1 MQNNLNAN
9 SRVYWGTRKAFGEQF
24 DLTHLQKDSYDWFIK
39 EGIGDYLAQISPVA
53 DFTGKNW
60 KLEFG
65 QYQFGTPRRGVDEC
79 VQKGI
84 SFDAPLRVKVRLTNL
99 QTEDKY
105 EQEVFLGDIP
115 QMTDKGTFIING
127 IERVIVNQIVRSPGV
142 FFSASDDPI
151 TGKRLYSAELR
162 PANGS
167 WLEFSIS
174 RADVITV
181 KIDRRRKFAASTF
194 LRAIGFSDDEQI
206 HQLFADVDTN
216 AEATFIANTLNKD
229 TTKNQDEALL
239 EIFRKMRPGD
249 PVVLDNAKSMLEG
262 MFFNGRRYNLTRVG
276 RFKINKKLKLDVP
289 NIPENWI
296 LTKDDI
302 VATLKY
308 LINLQNGMGKVD
320 DIDHLANRRVRCV
333 GELVAQN
340 AFWVGLLRLERVI
353 KERMSL
359 ITAET
364 EISAAGL
371 VNARPIIAAVNEFF
385 RSSQLSQILDQ
396 INPLSEVDHL
406 RRLTVTGQGGITRD
420 RASFSIRDI
429 NHSQYG
435 RIDPVRSPEGQNIGL
450 VTYLALY
457 ARVNEYGF
465 LETPYRKVVQVGGK
479 SRVSDEVIYLS
490 ADDEEDYYI
499 TEATVEVDKKGFITS
514 PRVPVRY
521 NGSFFEAESKL
532 TNLIDVSPQQ
542 VVGISA
548 SLIPFLA
555 HDDANR
561 ALMGSHMQNQAVP
574 LLLPKAPI
582 IGTGMEGLVAE
593 NMGRIVRAPFD
604 GDVTYVDAEKIVL
617 SGKKGK
623 ADFAVRKF
631 VNTPVNTSY
640 SQKPAVKLGQ
650 KVKAGDLL
658 IDGTAT
664 QDGELALGQN
674 LLIAY
679 MNYEGLGYEDAIVIS
694 DKLVRSDTLTS
705 IHIEEYTTDV
715 VETKLGPEELT
726 RDIPNVAEENLA
738 NLDETGIVRIGASVG
753 PNDILVGKVQPK
765 GETELTAEE
774 RLLRAIFG
782 EKAKEVR
789 DTSLRMPHGEKG
801 TVIGIQIL
809 SRESD
814 DELDAGTMKRIKV
827 KVAQLRK
834 VTVGDKLAG
843 RHGNKGVISKIVP
856 EIDMPHLEDGT
867 PVDIIISPVTI
878 LSRMNLGQLLEA
890 HLGLAAEKLGIKVA
904 APVFEKISEDT
915 IVDLLKQANLPT
927 SGKTKLIDG
936 RTGEYF
942 YQEVV
947 VGRAYYL
954 KLIHMVEDKQHARS
968 TGPYSMVTQQPLGG
982 KAQMGGQRLGEM
994 EVWALEA
1001 YGAAHILQ
1009 EMLTIKSDD
1018 IVGRTKAYQAIVEG
1032 TDIPQALIPESF
1044 KVLVKELQSLN
1055 VGVENLG
1062 AKIVAAPIEEELPE
1076 EEKKEIADLKEVL
1089 GVGEVEMPVELVGPG
1104 APINRIEDVE
1114 NIDTDEGDD
1123 PNLSKLDQPEEI
1135 VDITNQEEEKNA

>member
-1 MQNNLNAN
+1 MPDSNIASNQFGP
-9 SRVYWGTRKAFGEQF
+9 RVYWGSRKNIDQNF
-24 DLTHLQKDSYDWFIK
+24 DLTYLQKQSYDWFIK
-39 EGIGDYLAQISPVA
+39 EGIGEIIASINPVL

-60 KLEFG
+60 RLEFG
-65 QYQFGTPRRGVDEC
+65 GYTLGTPRYTPGEASLKGV
-79 VQKGI
+79 
-84 SFDAPLRVKVRLTNL
+84 SYDASLRVKVALANL
-99 QTEDKY
+99 QTNEEYK
-105 EQEVFLGDIP
+105 QEVFLGDIP

-127 IERVIVNQIVRSPGV
+127 IERVVVNQIVRSPGV
-142 FFSASDDPI
+142 FFSSSQDPI
-151 TGKRLYSAELR
+151 TGKILYSAELR
-162 PANGS
+162 PAHGS
-167 WLEFSIS
+167 WLEFSVS
-174 RADVITV
+174 RTNVITV

-194 LRAIGFSDDEQI
+194 LRAIGYPEDEQI
-206 HQLFADVDTN
+206 LKLFSDVDTH
-216 AEATFIANTLNKD
+216 EDHSFIETTLGKD
-229 TTKNQDEALL
+229 LTKNQEEALL
-239 EIFRKMRPGD
+239 EIYRKMRPGD
-249 PVVLDNAKSMLEG
+249 PVVLENAKNLLNG
-262 MFFNGRRYNLTRVG
+262 MFFNSRRYDLTRVG
-276 RFKINKKLKLDVP
+276 RFKINKKLKLDTA

-296 LTKDDI
+296 LKNEDI
-302 VATLKY
+302 VATIKY
-308 LINLQNGMGKVD
+308 LINLQNGQGKTD
-320 DIDHLANRRVRCV
+320 DIDHLANRRVRRV

-359 ITAET
+359 LAP
-364 EISAAGL
+364 EIEINPGSL

-396 INPLSEVDHL
+396 TNPLSEVDHL
-406 RRLTVTGQGGITRD
+406 RRLTVTGQGGITRE

-435 RIDPVRSPEGQNIGL
+435 RIDPIRSPEGPNIGL

-457 ARVNEYGF
+457 ARINEYGF
-465 LETPYRKVVQVGGK
+465 LETPYKKVTLADGK
-479 SRVSDEVIYLS
+479 PKVTDEVVYLS
-490 ADDEEDYYI
+490 ADDEEEFRI
-499 TEATVEVDKKGFITS
+499 TEATVPIDDKGFITKV
-514 PRVPVRY
+514 RVPIRY
-521 NGSFFEAESKL
+521 NGSFFEGDAK
-532 TNLIDVSPQQ
+532 TVNFIDVSPQQ

-574 LLLPKAPI
+574 LLLPTAPI
-582 IGTGMEGLVAE
+582 VGTGMEKVVAE
-593 NMGRIVRAPFD
+593 NMGRIIKAPY
-604 GDVTYVDAEKIVL
+604 GGVVTYVDGEKL
-617 SGKKGK
+617 TLTGKKESQTWEIRR
-623 ADFAVRKF
+623 FA
-631 VNTPVNTSY
+631 NTPGNTCY
-640 SQKPAVKLGQ
+640 SQKPAVVMGQ
-650 KVKAGDLL
+650 KVHEGDLL

-664 QDGELALGQN
+664 DQGELALGQN

-694 DKLVRSDTLTS
+694 DRLVREDVLSS
-705 IHIEEYTTDV
+705 VYIEEYVTDV
-715 VETKLGPEELT
+715 VETKLGPDELT
-726 RDIPNVAEENLA
+726 GDIPNVAEENLR
-738 NLDETGIVRIGASVG
+738 NLDEGGIVRIGAKVV

-789 DTSLRMPHGEKG
+789 DTSLRMPHGERG

-809 SRESD
+809 SREAG
-814 DELDAGTMKRIKV
+814 DELDAGTLKKIKI

-843 RHGNKGVISKIVP
+843 RHGNKGVISRIVP
-856 EIDMPHLEDGT
+856 AVDMPYLADGT

-890 HLGLAAEKLGIKVA
+890 HLGLAAAKLGIKVA
-904 APVFEKISEDT
+904 APVFEKIPEDI
-915 IVDLLKQANLPT
+915 IVQQLKKAGLPEN
-927 SGKTKLIDG
+927 GKMKLVDG

-942 YQEVV
+942 DQEIV
-947 VGRAYYL
+947 VGRAYFL

-1001 YGAAHILQ
+1001 YGAANILQ

-1018 IVGRTKAYQAIVEG
+1018 VVGRTRAYQAIIQG
-1032 TDIPQALIPESF
+1032 DDIPQALVPESF
-1044 KVLVKELQSLN
+1044 KVLVKELQSLSIN
-1055 VGVENLG
+1055 VETVNP
-1062 AKIVAAPIEEELPE
+1062 KIAALVPE
-1076 EEKKEIADLKEVL
+1076 EEKPELAAQVAQLEEAL
-1089 GVGEVEMPVELVGPG
+1089 GVEEIG
-1104 APINRIEDVE
+1104 
-1114 NIDTDEGDD
+1114 T
-1123 PNLSKLDQPEEI
+1123 PEEI
-1135 VDITNQEEEKNA
+1135 EQQGASIIDLKDELGENVAK